1 MLNPK
6 NGNLVTKK
14 PPSGFKLDNIINEVS
29 SSNPNKKIRSKEK
42 KLQVQFNFCRKKY
55 FEKERRKKEKPLSQ
69 GQKKRCVKSYR

>member
-42 KLQVQFNFCRKKY
+42 KLQVQFNFSRKSLLK
-55 FEKERRKKEKPLSQ
+55 RKEK
-69 GQKKRCVKSYR
+69 KKKNH

>member
-42 KLQVQFNFCRKKY
+42 KLQVQFNFSRKSLLK
-55 FEKERRKKEKPLSQ
+55 RKEK
-69 GQKKRCVKSYR
+69 KKRETIK

>member
-6 NGNLVTKK
+6 NGSLVTKK

-42 KLQVQFNFCRKKY
+42 KLQVQFNFSRKSLLK
-55 FEKERRKKEKPLSQ
+55 RKEK
-69 GQKKRCVKSYR
+69 KKKNH